1 METKR
6 KPISIPVVSA
16 EQPADDSPFGA
27 CSGAEPFALMVL
39 GDSMEPEFVEREI
52 IVVEPEGLATDGSYV
67 IAFHNEEYIFRQL
80 IKREAG
86 WALHALNPAYPD
98 QPIAS
103 LSGVRGVVIM
113 KRKPGRPSK
122 SDKKYYVVKET
133 PDRAL
138 GLDSSTCSRREP
150 KSKTAIDVPGPRHF
164 SSGHPGIVF
173 RADKSHFSMRLH
185 CSSESGVNRR

>member
-6 KPISIPVVSA
+6 KLISIPVVSA

-52 IVVEPEGLATDGSYV
+52 IVVEPEGLAKDRSYV

-86 WALHALNPAYPD
+86 WVLHALNPAYPD
-98 QPIAS
+98 HPIAS

-113 KRKPGRPSK
+113 KRKHGRPSK

-133 PDRAL
+133 
-138 GLDSSTCSRREP
+138 
-150 KSKTAIDVPGPRHF
+150 H
-164 SSGHPGIVF
+164 
-173 RADKSHFSMRLH
+173 
-185 CSSESGVNRR
+185 